1 MNRLITINNIYK
13 YYKMGDTVVKALN
26 GLSLTLNEGEILCI
40 LGKSGSGKSTLLNC
54 IAGLE
59 KVDKGEIFIGKH
71 DITKLNEKDLT
82 IFRQLNLG
90 FVFQSYNLLPILSAL
105 ENVSLGLAFKGI
117 NKAEREK
124 IAFDILQKVGLK
136 DRIHH
141 KPKELSGGQQ
151 QRVSIARAFA
161 NNPKIIFA
169 DEPTGNLDTNTST
182 EIMDLITGLIHKN
195 KQTMI
200 IVTHNE
206 DLKAYADK
214 IIKMK
219 DGKIIQEIQEGRY
232 EN

>member
-1 MNRLITINNIYK
+1 MKNLIEIKNIYK
-13 YYKMGDTVVKALN
+13 YYRMGDTVVKAID
-26 GLSLTLNEGEILCI
+26 GLSLNLDEGQILCI
-40 LGKSGSGKSTLLNC
+40 LGKSGSGKSTLLNS

-59 KVDKGEIFIGKH
+59 KVDKGEILIGGH
-71 DITKLNEKDLT
+71 DITKLSEKDLT

-105 ENVSLGLAFKGI
+105 ENVSLGLAFKGVP
-117 NKAEREK
+117 KDEREK
-124 IAFDILQKVGLK
+124 TSFEILKKVGLE
-136 DRIHH
+136 DRVYH

-169 DEPTGNLDTNTST
+169 DEPTGNLDTNTSKD
-182 EIMDLITGLIHKN
+182 IMDLITDMIHKN

-206 DLKAYADK
+206 ELTSYADK
-214 IIKMK
+214 VIEMK
-219 DGKIIQEIQEGRY
+219 DGKIIREI
-232 EN
+232 

>member
-1 MNRLITINNIYK
+1 MKNLIEIKNIYK
-13 YYKMGDTVVKALN
+13 YYRMGDTVVKAID
-26 GLSLTLNEGEILCI
+26 GLSLNLDEGEILCI
-40 LGKSGSGKSTLLNC
+40 LGKSGSGKSTLLNS

-59 KVDKGEIFIGKH
+59 KVDKGEILIGGH
-71 DITKLNEKDLT
+71 DITKLSEKDLT

-105 ENVSLGLAFKGI
+105 ENVSLGLAFKGVS
-117 NKAEREK
+117 KEEREK
-124 IAFDILQKVGLK
+124 IAFEILKKVGLE
-136 DRIHH
+136 DRVYH

-169 DEPTGNLDTNTST
+169 DEPTGNLDTNTSKD
-182 EIMDLITGLIHKN
+182 IMDLITDMIHKN

-206 DLKAYADK
+206 DLTSYADK
-214 IIKMK
+214 VIEMK
-219 DGKIIQEIQEGRY
+219 DGKIIREI
-232 EN
+232 

>member
-1 MNRLITINNIYK
+1 
-13 YYKMGDTVVKALN
+13 MGDTVVKAID
-26 GLSLTLNEGEILCI
+26 GLSLNLDEGQILCI
-40 LGKSGSGKSTLLNC
+40 LGKSGSGKSTLLNS

-59 KVDKGEIFIGKH
+59 KVDKGEILIGGH
-71 DITKLNEKDLT
+71 DITKLSEKDLT

-105 ENVSLGLAFKGI
+105 ENVSLGLAFKGVS
-117 NKAEREK
+117 KEEREK
-124 IAFDILQKVGLK
+124 TSFEILKKVGLE
-136 DRIHH
+136 DRVYH

-169 DEPTGNLDTNTST
+169 DEPTGNLDTNTSKD
-182 EIMDLITGLIHKN
+182 IMDLITDMIHKN

-206 DLKAYADK
+206 ELTSYADK
-214 IIKMK
+214 VIEMK
-219 DGKIIQEIQEGRY
+219 DGKIIREI
-232 EN
+232 

>member
-1 MNRLITINNIYK
+1 MKNLIEIKNIYK
-13 YYKMGDTVVKALN
+13 YYRMGDTVVKAID
-26 GLSLTLNEGEILCI
+26 GLSLNLDEGQILCI
-40 LGKSGSGKSTLLNC
+40 LGKSGSGKSTLLNS

-59 KVDKGEIFIGKH
+59 KVDKGEILIGGH
-71 DITKLNEKDLT
+71 DITKLSEKDLT

-105 ENVSLGLAFKGI
+105 ENVSLGLAFKGVS
-117 NKAEREK
+117 KEEREK
-124 IAFDILQKVGLK
+124 ISFEILKKVGLE
-136 DRIHH
+136 DRVYH

-169 DEPTGNLDTNTST
+169 DEPTGNLDTNTSKD
-182 EIMDLITGLIHKN
+182 IMDLITDMIHKN

-206 DLKAYADK
+206 ELTSYADK
-214 IIKMK
+214 VIEMK
-219 DGKIIQEIQEGRY
+219 DGKIIREI
-232 EN
+232 

>member
-1 MNRLITINNIYK
+1 MKNLIEIKNIYK
-13 YYKMGDTVVKALN
+13 YYHMGDTVVKAID
-26 GLSLTLNEGEILCI
+26 GLSLTLDEGQILCI
-40 LGKSGSGKSTLLNC
+40 LGKSGSGKSTLLNS

-59 KVDKGEIFIGKH
+59 KVDKGEILIGDH
-71 DITKLNEKDLT
+71 DITKLSEKDLT

-105 ENVSLGLAFKGI
+105 ENVSLGLAFKGVS
-117 NKAEREK
+117 KEEREK
-124 IAFDILQKVGLK
+124 IAFEILKKVGLE
-136 DRIHH
+136 DRVYH

-169 DEPTGNLDTNTST
+169 DEPTGNLDTNTSKD
-182 EIMDLITGLIHKN
+182 IMDLITDMIHKN

-206 DLKAYADK
+206 ELTSYADK
-214 IIKMK
+214 VIEMK
-219 DGKIIQEIQEGRY
+219 DGKIIREI
-232 EN
+232 

>member
-1 MNRLITINNIYK
+1 
-13 YYKMGDTVVKALN
+13 MGDTVVKAID
-26 GLSLTLNEGEILCI
+26 GLSLNLDEGQILCI
-40 LGKSGSGKSTLLNC
+40 LGKSGSGKSTLLNS

-59 KVDKGEIFIGKH
+59 KVDKGEILIGGH
-71 DITKLNEKDLT
+71 DITKLSEKDLT

-105 ENVSLGLAFKGI
+105 ENVSLGLAFKGVS
-117 NKAEREK
+117 KEEREK
-124 IAFDILQKVGLK
+124 TSFEILKKVGLE
-136 DRIHH
+136 DRVYH

-169 DEPTGNLDTNTST
+169 DEPTGNLDTNTSKD
-182 EIMDLITGLIHKN
+182 IMDLITDMIHKN

-206 DLKAYADK
+206 DLTSYADK
-214 IIKMK
+214 VIEMK
-219 DGKIIQEIQEGRY
+219 DGKIIREI
-232 EN
+232 

>member
-1 MNRLITINNIYK
+1 
-13 YYKMGDTVVKALN
+13 MGDTVVKAID
-26 GLSLTLNEGEILCI
+26 GLSLNLDEGEILCI
-40 LGKSGSGKSTLLNC
+40 LGKSGSGKSTLLNS

-59 KVDKGEIFIGKH
+59 KVDKGEILIGGH
-71 DITKLNEKDLT
+71 DITKLSEKDLT

-105 ENVSLGLAFKGI
+105 ENVSLGLAFKGVS
-117 NKAEREK
+117 KEEREK
-124 IAFDILQKVGLK
+124 TSFEILKKVGLE
-136 DRIHH
+136 DRVYH

-169 DEPTGNLDTNTST
+169 DEPTGNLDTNTSKD
-182 EIMDLITGLIHKN
+182 IMDLITDMIHKN

-206 DLKAYADK
+206 ELTAYADK
-214 IIKMK
+214 VIEMK
-219 DGKIIQEIQEGRY
+219 DGKIIREI
-232 EN
+232 

>member
-1 MNRLITINNIYK
+1 MKNLIEIKNIYK
-13 YYKMGDTVVKALN
+13 YYRMGDTVVKAID
-26 GLSLTLNEGEILCI
+26 GLSLNLDEGQILCI
-40 LGKSGSGKSTLLNC
+40 LGKSGSGKSTLLNS

-59 KVDKGEIFIGKH
+59 KVDKGEILIGGH
-71 DITKLNEKDLT
+71 DITKLSEKDLT

-105 ENVSLGLAFKGI
+105 ENVSLGLAFKGVS
-117 NKAEREK
+117 KEKREK
-124 IAFDILQKVGLK
+124 TSFEILKKVGLE
-136 DRIHH
+136 DRVYH

-169 DEPTGNLDTNTST
+169 DEPTGNLDTNTSKD
-182 EIMDLITGLIHKN
+182 IMDLITDIIHKN

-206 DLKAYADK
+206 DLTSYADK
-214 IIKMK
+214 VIEMK
-219 DGKIIQEIQEGRY
+219 DGKIIREI
-232 EN
+232 

>member
-1 MNRLITINNIYK
+1 
-13 YYKMGDTVVKALN
+13 MGDTVVKAID
-26 GLSLTLNEGEILCI
+26 GLSLNLDEGQILCI
-40 LGKSGSGKSTLLNC
+40 LGKSGSGKSTLLNS

-59 KVDKGEIFIGKH
+59 KVDKGEILIGGH
-71 DITKLNEKDLT
+71 DITKLSEKDLT

-105 ENVSLGLAFKGI
+105 ENVSLGLAFKGVS
-117 NKAEREK
+117 KEEREK
-124 IAFDILQKVGLK
+124 IAFEILKKVGLE
-136 DRIHH
+136 DRVYH

-169 DEPTGNLDTNTST
+169 DEPTGNLDTNTSKD
-182 EIMDLITGLIHKN
+182 IMDLITDMIHKN

-206 DLKAYADK
+206 ELTSYADK
-214 IIKMK
+214 VIEMK
-219 DGKIIQEIQEGRY
+219 DGKIIREI
-232 EN
+232 

>member
-1 MNRLITINNIYK
+1 MKNLIEIKNIYK
-13 YYKMGDTVVKALN
+13 YYRMGDTVVKAID
-26 GLSLTLNEGEILCI
+26 GLSLNLDEGQILCI
-40 LGKSGSGKSTLLNC
+40 LGKSGSGKSTLLNS

-59 KVDKGEIFIGKH
+59 KVDKGEILIGGH
-71 DITKLNEKDLT
+71 DITKLSEKDLT

-105 ENVSLGLAFKGI
+105 ENVSLGLAFKGVS
-117 NKAEREK
+117 KEEREK
-124 IAFDILQKVGLK
+124 TSFEILKKVGLE
-136 DRIHH
+136 DRVYH

-169 DEPTGNLDTNTST
+169 DEPTGNLDTNTSKD
-182 EIMDLITGLIHKN
+182 IMDLITDMIHKN

-206 DLKAYADK
+206 DLTSYADK
-214 IIKMK
+214 VIEMK
-219 DGKIIQEIQEGRY
+219 DGKIIREI
-232 EN
+232 

>member
-1 MNRLITINNIYK
+1 
-13 YYKMGDTVVKALN
+13 MGDTVVKAID
-26 GLSLTLNEGEILCI
+26 GLSLNLDEGQILCI
-40 LGKSGSGKSTLLNC
+40 LGKSGSGKSTLLNS

-59 KVDKGEIFIGKH
+59 KVDKGEILIGGH
-71 DITKLNEKDLT
+71 DITKLSEKDLT

-105 ENVSLGLAFKGI
+105 ENVSLGLAFKGVS
-117 NKAEREK
+117 KEEREK
-124 IAFDILQKVGLK
+124 IAFEILKKVGLE
-136 DRIHH
+136 DRVYH

-169 DEPTGNLDTNTST
+169 DEPTGNLDTNTSKD
-182 EIMDLITGLIHKN
+182 IMDLITDMIHKN

-206 DLKAYADK
+206 ELTPYADK
-214 IIKMK
+214 VIEME
-219 DGKIIQEIQEGRY
+219 DGKIIREI
-232 EN
+232 

>member
-1 MNRLITINNIYK
+1 MKNLIEIKNIYK
-13 YYKMGDTVVKALN
+13 YYRMGDTVVKAID
-26 GLSLTLNEGEILCI
+26 GLSLNLDEGQILCI
-40 LGKSGSGKSTLLNC
+40 LGKSGSGKSTLLNS

-59 KVDKGEIFIGKH
+59 KVDKGEILIGGH
-71 DITKLNEKDLT
+71 DITKLSEKDLT

-105 ENVSLGLAFKGI
+105 ENVSLGLAFKGVS
-117 NKAEREK
+117 KEEREK
-124 IAFDILQKVGLK
+124 IAFEILKKVGLE
-136 DRIHH
+136 DRVYH

-169 DEPTGNLDTNTST
+169 DEPTGNLDTNTSKD
-182 EIMDLITGLIHKN
+182 IMDLITDMIHKN

-206 DLKAYADK
+206 ELTSYADK
-214 IIKMK
+214 VIEMK
-219 DGKIIQEIQEGRY
+219 DGKIIREI
-232 EN
+232 

>member
-1 MNRLITINNIYK
+1 MKNLIEIKNIYK
-13 YYKMGDTVVKALN
+13 YYHMGDTVVKAID
-26 GLSLTLNEGEILCI
+26 GLSLNLDEGEILCI
-40 LGKSGSGKSTLLNC
+40 LGKSGSGKSTLLNS

-59 KVDKGEIFIGKH
+59 KVDKGEILIGGH
-71 DITKLNEKDLT
+71 DITKLSEKDLT

-105 ENVSLGLAFKGI
+105 ENVSLGLAFKGVS
-117 NKAEREK
+117 KEEREK
-124 IAFDILQKVGLK
+124 TSFEILKKVGLE
-136 DRIHH
+136 DRVYH

-169 DEPTGNLDTNTST
+169 DEPTGNLDTNTSKD
-182 EIMDLITGLIHKN
+182 IMDLITDMIHKN

-206 DLKAYADK
+206 ELTAYADK
-214 IIKMK
+214 VIEMK
-219 DGKIIQEIQEGRY
+219 DGKIIREI
-232 EN
+232 

>member
-1 MNRLITINNIYK
+1 MKNLIEIKNIYK
-13 YYKMGDTVVKALN
+13 YYRMGDTVVKAID
-26 GLSLTLNEGEILCI
+26 GLSLNLDEGEILCI
-40 LGKSGSGKSTLLNC
+40 LGKSGSGKSTLLNS

-59 KVDKGEIFIGKH
+59 KVDKGEILIGGH
-71 DITKLNEKDLT
+71 DITKLSEKDLT

-105 ENVSLGLAFKGI
+105 ENVSLGLAFKGVS
-117 NKAEREK
+117 KEEREK
-124 IAFDILQKVGLK
+124 TSFEILKKVGLE
-136 DRIHH
+136 DRVYH

-169 DEPTGNLDTNTST
+169 DEPTGNLDTNTSKD
-182 EIMDLITGLIHKN
+182 IMDLITDMIHKN

-206 DLKAYADK
+206 ELTAYADK
-214 IIKMK
+214 VIEMK
-219 DGKIIQEIQEGRY
+219 DGKIIREI
-232 EN
+232 

>member
-1 MNRLITINNIYK
+1 MKNLIEIKNIYK
-13 YYKMGDTVVKALN
+13 YYRMGDTVVKAID
-26 GLSLTLNEGEILCI
+26 GLSLNLDEGQILCI
-40 LGKSGSGKSTLLNC
+40 LGKSGSGKSTLLNS

-59 KVDKGEIFIGKH
+59 KVDKGEILIGGH
-71 DITKLNEKDLT
+71 DITKLSEKDLT

-105 ENVSLGLAFKGI
+105 ENVSLGLAFKGVS
-117 NKAEREK
+117 KEEREK
-124 IAFDILQKVGLK
+124 TSFEILKKVGLE
-136 DRIHH
+136 DRVYH

-169 DEPTGNLDTNTST
+169 DEPTGNLDTNTSKD
-182 EIMDLITGLIHKN
+182 IMDLITDMIHKN

-206 DLKAYADK
+206 ELTSYADK
-214 IIKMK
+214 VIEMK
-219 DGKIIQEIQEGRY
+219 DGKIIREI
-232 EN
+232 

>member
-1 MNRLITINNIYK
+1 MKNLIEIKNIYK
-13 YYKMGDTVVKALN
+13 YYHMGDTVVKAID
-26 GLSLTLNEGEILCI
+26 GLSLSLDEGEILCI
-40 LGKSGSGKSTLLNC
+40 LGKSGSGKSTLLNS

-59 KVDKGEIFIGKH
+59 KVDKGEILIGGH
-71 DITKLNEKDLT
+71 DITKLSEKDLT

-105 ENVSLGLAFKGI
+105 ENVSLGLAFKGVS
-117 NKAEREK
+117 KEEREK
-124 IAFDILQKVGLK
+124 IAFEILKKVGLE
-136 DRIHH
+136 DRVYH

-169 DEPTGNLDTNTST
+169 DEPTGNLDTNTSKD
-182 EIMDLITGLIHKN
+182 IMDLITDMIHKN

-206 DLKAYADK
+206 ELTSYADK
-214 IIKMK
+214 VIEMK
-219 DGKIIQEIQEGRY
+219 DGKIIREI
-232 EN
+232 

>member
-1 MNRLITINNIYK
+1 
-13 YYKMGDTVVKALN
+13 MGDTVVKAID
-26 GLSLTLNEGEILCI
+26 GLSLNLDEGQILCI
-40 LGKSGSGKSTLLNC
+40 LGKSGSGKSTLLNS

-59 KVDKGEIFIGKH
+59 KVDKGEILIGGH

-105 ENVSLGLAFKGI
+105 ENVSLGLAFKGVP
-117 NKAEREK
+117 KEEREK
-124 IAFDILQKVGLK
+124 TSFEILKKVGLE
-136 DRIHH
+136 DRVYH

-169 DEPTGNLDTNTST
+169 DEPTGNLDTNTSKD
-182 EIMDLITGLIHKN
+182 IMDLITDMIHKN

-206 DLKAYADK
+206 DLTSYADK
-214 IIKMK
+214 VIEMK
-219 DGKIIQEIQEGRY
+219 DGKIIREI
-232 EN
+232 